1 MLRNRL
7 YLAGIGA
14 MSDTY
19 NAIVDRLTELMTD
32 LPAAQAAL
40 LAEDLTARI
49 NSRISSCA
57 LGRALEPCEECFG
70 ALPQGLPAHLMNFAT
85 LDAPWAAY
93 RRVHGV
99 RSTKYPSEATV
110 TRLICSVPESMAHV
124 ARPTYGTSLWSGSLL
139 DALGLVLNNAKAEV
153 LIMNPYWSLLG
164 VKSLLRR
171 ITRQSYAGVQ
181 VLIMTQPRSRLEPA
195 MRDGIDLFVSTLE
208 TMGATCQVL
217 APALAIKPLPLLHGK
232 TVVADRNYGYIGSAN
247 LTGNGMD
254 FSVEIGMAF
263 SGILARQLADWMAAL
278 KPALDDWCK

>member
-1 MLRNRL
+1 M
-7 YLAGIGA
+7 YPAGIGA

-19 NAIVDRLTELMTD
+19 NTIVGRLTELMTD

-49 NSRISSCA
+49 NSRIGACA
-57 LGRALEPCEECFG
+57 LGQVSGVDPGEGCSG
-70 ALPQGLPAHLMNFAT
+70 ALAKGLPAHLMNFAT
-85 LDAPWAAY
+85 LGAPWDAY
-93 RRVHGV
+93 RRAHGL
-99 RSTKYPSEATV
+99 RSAELPSEAAAP
-110 TRLICSVPESMAHV
+110 RLICSVPDSMAHV
-124 ARPTYGTSLWSGSLL
+124 ARPTDGTSLWSGSLL

-153 LIMNPYWSLLG
+153 MIMNPYWSLLG
-164 VKSLLRR
+164 VESLLRR
-171 ITRQSYAGVQ
+171 ITRQSYAGVHI
-181 VLIMTQPRSRLEPA
+181 LIMTQPRSRLVPA

-232 TVVADRNYGYIGSAN
+232 TVVADRNYGYLGSAN

-278 KPALDDWCK
+278 KPALHDWCK